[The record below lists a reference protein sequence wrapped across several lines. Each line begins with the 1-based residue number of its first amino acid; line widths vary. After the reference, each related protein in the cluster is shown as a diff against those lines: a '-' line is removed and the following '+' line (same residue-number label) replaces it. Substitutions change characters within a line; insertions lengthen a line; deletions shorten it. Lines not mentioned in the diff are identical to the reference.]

1 MVLRRIVEVS
11 QEGLY
16 LHISHGFLKLALD
29 REEIGEVPLAD
40 IAVLLLTAQG
50 ITLSKQTLLAL
61 TGQGTA
67 IVFCGKSYKPE
78 SIMIPLFGNY
88 ETTGRLNDQID
99 ASLPLRKQLWKSI
112 IQQKIMN
119 QSLVLS
125 TSGNEQGV
133 LLLQNYAAQVT
144 SGDADNREAVA
155 AKAYWELLFGPDFSR
170 DPDKEGI
177 NAFLN
182 YGYAILRGITARAIC
197 CSGLHPSLGI
207 FHRNRLNNYC
217 LVDDLIEPFRPVVDL
232 LVYRIVH
239 ETQENLVVLTP
250 SLKKQIYQLAWTDVA
265 VPKGK
270 SPLIKAVEYYAYSL
284 AQSFGNK
291 QNQLCIPQLQKKE
304 LLDAT
309 YPFPF

>member
-1 MVLRRIVEVS
+1 MLRRIVEVS

-16 LHISHGFLKLALD
+16 LHVSHGFLKLTLKQ
-29 REEIGEVPLAD
+29 EEIGEVPLAD

-50 ITLSKQTLLAL
+50 TLVSKYSLIAL
-61 TGQGTA
+61 TGQGTV
-67 IVFCGKSYKPE
+67 IIFCGKSYKPE

-88 ETTGRLNDQID
+88 EATGRLYDQIK
-99 ASLPLRKQLWKSI
+99 AGLPLRKQLWKAI
-112 IQQKIMN
+112 IQQKIKN
-119 QSLVLS
+119 QALILS
-125 TSGNEQGV
+125 TIGNEQGA
-133 LLLQNYAAQVT
+133 LLLRNYATQVT
-144 SGDADNREAVA
+144 SGDTGNREAVA
-155 AKAYWELLFGPDFSR
+155 AKAYWQLLMGPEFTR
-170 DPDKEGI
+170 DSKEEGI
-177 NAFLN
+177 NSFLN

-232 LVYRIVH
+232 LVYRMVH
-239 ETQENLVVLTP
+239 EAKENQTVLTP
-250 SLKKQIYQLAWTDVA
+250 PLKKQIYQLAWTDVF
-265 VPKGK
+265 VTKGK

-284 AQSFGNK
+284 AQSFSNK

-304 LLDAT
+304 ILDAT

>member
-1 MVLRRIVEVS
+1 MLRRIVEVA

-16 LHISHGFLKLALD
+16 LHVSHGFLKLTLN

-50 ITLSKQTLLAL
+50 TTLSKQSLLAL

-78 SIMIPLFGNY
+78 SIMVPLFGNY
-88 ETTGRLNDQID
+88 ETTGRLNDQIE

-112 IQQKIMN
+112 VQQKILN
-119 QSLVLS
+119 QAMVL
-125 TSGNEQGV
+125 TTIGNTQGA
-133 LLLQNYAAQVT
+133 LLLQNYATQVV
-144 SGDADNREAVA
+144 SGDTDNREAVA
-155 AKAYWELLFGPDFSR
+155 AKAYWGMLFGPDFTR
-170 DPDKEGI
+170 NPDEAGV
-177 NAFLN
+177 NSFLN
-182 YGYAILRGITARAIC
+182 YGYAILRGITARAVC
-197 CSGLHPSLGI
+197 CAGLHPSLGI

-232 LVYRIVH
+232 LIHRIVY
-239 ETQENLVVLTP
+239 EAKEGKTALTP
-250 SLKKQIYQLAWTDVA
+250 ALKKQIYQLAWTDVL

-284 AQSFGNK
+284 AQSFSNK
-291 QNQLCIPQLQKKE
+291 QNQLCIPQLQRKE